1 MLTTLE
7 KPFPVVDPLES
18 IGAAYR
24 DDVYRDD
31 PYRYDTEDP
40 TFARLADSDDLR
52 RIDYLPTPAE
62 IAGVCA
68 EIRSGWTLSEKKR
81 RFVGEL
87 PAEAHEETCWA
98 PPVIDTSQFR
108 VSGSGRESS

>member
-1 MLTTLE
+1 MLQVLKGQTA
-7 KPFPVVDPLES
+7 VVDPLEA
-18 IGAAYR
+18 IGPAYR
-24 DDVYRDD
+24 DDIYRDD
-31 PYRYDTEDP
+31 PYRSETEDLS
-40 TFARLADSDDLR
+40 FARLAETDDLR
-52 RIDYLPTPAE
+52 RIDYLPTPDE

-87 PAEAHEETCWA
+87 PAEALDETCWA

-108 VSGSGRESS
+108 ASGSGRDTV